1 MNPAQEL
8 LDLRKSESNN
18 SKDLKHK
25 HISESP
31 TPSTSSPKGVP
42 RNLTLPNERDSN
54 SNFSLPFRV
63 IYDYHIKEIEQKT
76 NLKIKHIYIFLSIA
90 FLFFMIGHFERILSY
105 IITGYFP
112 IIWTIE
118 DYKIKKDY
126 FWKKWGTYWTIFT
139 ILLFFDLHKNEVLH
153 IIPLYF
159 IVKCIFLLML
169 YLPGFT
175 IAVNIYDGFL
185 KYFIRQ
191 IESYFQ
197 NKDANESMVND
208 LKRSIKVKKE

>member
-76 NLKIKHIYIFLSIA
+76 ASLNSIISVSPVINGSGMLSTNSGSSGVVVKGISRKSIEKRAEHTGQFLPYYYFLIYIKMK
-90 FLFFMIGHFERILSY
+90 FFI
-105 IITGYFP
+105 
-112 IIWTIE
+112 
-118 DYKIKKDY
+118 
-126 FWKKWGTYWTIFT
+126 
-139 ILLFFDLHKNEVLH
+139 
-153 IIPLYF
+153 
-159 IVKCIFLLML
+159 
-169 YLPGFT
+169 
-175 IAVNIYDGFL
+175 
-185 KYFIRQ
+185 
-191 IESYFQ
+191 
-197 NKDANESMVND
+197 
-208 LKRSIKVKKE
+208 